1 LHTEW
6 LQKNHGLASVK
17 EAQKNLA
24 H

>member
-1 LHTEW
+1 MHTEW